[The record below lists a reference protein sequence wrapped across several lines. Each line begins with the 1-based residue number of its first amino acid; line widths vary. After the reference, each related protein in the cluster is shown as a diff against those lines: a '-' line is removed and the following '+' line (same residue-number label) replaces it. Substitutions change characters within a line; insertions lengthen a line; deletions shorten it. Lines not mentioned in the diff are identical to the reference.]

1 MTLKNPTHPGEHIL
15 YDCLEPLGLSITA
28 GAAAL
33 GISRWKLSEIVHC
46 RAPVTP
52 EVAIRLEKA
61 FGSTVRSWLLLQ
73 AYYDIAQAERRADEI
88 EVKRCVKA
96 A

>member
-1 MTLKNPTHPGEHIL
+1 MTFNNPTHPGEHIL

-28 GAAAL
+28 GATAL

-46 RAPVTP
+46 RARVTP
-52 EVAIRLEKA
+52 DIAIRLEKA

-73 AYYDIAQAERRADEI
+73 AYHDIAEAERRADEI
-88 EVKRCVKA
+88 DVKRCVRA